1 MRAVQCYALLP
12 AIAWSLAPPQVLD
25 AKTVA
30 PPQVLDAKTVAQ
42 TLWQERDLFETSV
55 HALITRG
62 PPGPPA
68 FRLAYMPCRN
78 RGEILRLMLEE
89 AQVPYEL
96 EIVGFRAWRDGGVKA
111 TTPHGKLP
119 VLRDY
124 DGRGADLGQ
133 EGAITRFLARKLGLA
148 GRTPEEEAAVDALY
162 CFWFATLRN
171 NGVSHDGEHF
181 SCAALKAVEDVGE
194 LARPPYG
201 AVFRQNTLSKA
212 ERSLVALD
220 FFEKTLAD
228 AGTGFLVA
236 DAPTVVDLGLFYIL
250 YELGED
256 DICPDWADK
265 FGLPLLRAFA
275 DRVAARPQ
283 IAAFLASPARMPRYA
298 REPSGASL
306 YTYLAGRDSPDL
318 SL

>member
-1 MRAVQCYALLP
+1 MRSRVVLPEKLAKDHEFLVAQMDEIDGLYTAAELDAAATGALIASLQRAWGAYKDFMVEHLAEEEEVVPALLRENF
-12 AIAWSLAPPQVLD
+12 
-25 AKTVA
+25 TV
-30 PPQVLDAKTVAQ
+30 
-42 TLWQERDLFETSV
+42 
-55 HALITRG
+55 
-62 PPGPPA
+62 
-68 FRLAYMPCRN
+68 
-78 RGEILRLMLEE
+78 
-89 AQVPYEL
+89 
-96 EIVGFRAWRDGGVKA
+96 
-111 TTPHGKLP
+111 
-119 VLRDY
+119 
-124 DGRGADLGQ
+124 
-133 EGAITRFLARKLGLA
+133 
-148 GRTPEEEAAVDALY
+148 EEEAAVDALY

-181 SCAALKAVEDVGE
+181 SCAALKAVEDVGA

-212 ERSLVALD
+212 ERSLMALD

>member
-1 MRAVQCYALLP
+1 
-12 AIAWSLAPPQVLD
+12 
-25 AKTVA
+25 
-30 PPQVLDAKTVAQ
+30 
-42 TLWQERDLFETSV
+42 
-55 HALITRG
+55 
-62 PPGPPA
+62 
-68 FRLAYMPCRN
+68 MPCRN

-124 DGRGADLGQ
+124 DARGADLGQ

-148 GRTPEEEAAVDALY
+148 GRTPEEEATVDSLY
-162 CFWFATLRN
+162 CFWFATPRN

-228 AGTGFLVA
+228 AGTGFL
-236 DAPTVVDLGLFYIL
+236 
-250 YELGED
+250 LGED

-283 IAAFLASPARMPRYA
+283 IAVPRSPARMPRYA
-298 REPSGASL
+298 RNLWREPR
-306 YTYLAGRDSPDL
+306 TYLAGATRPTCL
-318 SL
+318 

>member
-1 MRAVQCYALLP
+1 MMRALRCYALLP
-12 AIAWSLAPPQVLD
+12 ALAWSLAPPQVLD

-30 PPQVLDAKTVAQ
+30 HS
-42 TLWQERDLFETSV
+42 LWQERDLFETSV

-89 AQVPYEL
+89 AQ
-96 EIVGFRAWRDGGVKA
+96 
-111 TTPHGKLP
+111 
-119 VLRDY
+119 
-124 DGRGADLGQ
+124 
-133 EGAITRFLARKLGLA
+133 EGAITRFLARKLDLA
-148 GRTPEEEAAVDALY
+148 GRTPEEEATVDSLY

-181 SCAALKAVEDVGE
+181 SCAALKAVEDVE
-194 LARPPYG
+194 HAL
-201 AVFRQNTLSKA
+201 KA

-220 FFEKTLAD
+220 FSKALAGA
-228 AGTGFLVA
+228 AGFPSPRA
-236 DAPTVVDLGLFYIL
+236 DGRGPGPLRIL

-306 YTYLAGRDSPDL
+306 YTRLAGRDSPDSRL
-318 SL
+318 EPPPVGPEPA